1 MSKKCTIKDVAA
13 LAGVSVGTVSMILN
27 GSDKITEKT
36 KERVMDAIEK
46 LDYRRNPHA
55 RSLGSQKSRTIGLVV
70 TDLTNPFFGMIVNS
84 IQKYVHARDY
94 NLLLGMSNNDIEKEA
109 KVVSRFIDS
118 AADGVII
125 VPAHDK
131 RPDTSHIYKLIQF
144 GIPYVYLTTRH
155 TSIPGD
161 CVMTDLAE
169 GSYQMTNYLLSN
181 GHKNPVMVCGHKDLV
196 LSSERIRGFTRAC
209 EEHGLSV
216 SSDQI
221 VECEPDFCGGRDA
234 LDRILQ
240 TGKPDAILTVNDIVA
255 MGIMKRAEELNLR
268 IPEDLS
274 ISGYDDLLYS
284 SMLETPLTTIRQPV
298 AEMCELAV
306 DLLFR
311 RLEGEQ
317 TQNQTLRLPP
327 TLCIRASTRKQP

>member
-27 GSDKITEKT
+27 DSDKITDKT
-36 KERVMDAIEK
+36 KQRVMEAIEK

-55 RSLGSQKSRTIGLVV
+55 RSLGSQKSHTIGLVI
-70 TDLTNPFFGMIVNS
+70 TDLTNPFFGTIVDR
-84 IQKYVHARDY
+84 IQKYVHASDY
-94 NLLLGMSNNDIEKEA
+94 NLLLGMSNNDIVKEN

-118 AADGVII
+118 ATDGVII
-125 VPAHDK
+125 VPAHD
-131 RPDTSHIYKLIQF
+131 RRQDTSHIYKLMKF
-144 GIPYVYLTTRH
+144 GIPHVYLTTRH
-155 TSIPGD
+155 IGFPGD

-169 GSYQMTNYLLSN
+169 GSYQMTNYLLAN
-181 GHKNPVMVCGHKDLV
+181 GHKNPVMVCGYKDLL
-196 LSSERIRGFTRAC
+196 LSSERIQGFTRAC
-209 EEHGLSV
+209 EEHGLAV

-221 VECEPDFCGGRDA
+221 VECEPDFDGGREA

-240 TGKPDAILTVNDIVA
+240 TRKPDAILTVNDIVA
-255 MGIMKRAEELNLR
+255 MGIMKRAEELKLR

-298 AEMCELAV
+298 DEMCKRAV
-306 DLLFR
+306 DLLLR
-311 RLEGEQ
+311 RIAGEHFEN
-317 TQNQTLRLPP
+317 TTIRLHPE
-327 TLCIRASTRKQP
+327 LCIRASTRKQV